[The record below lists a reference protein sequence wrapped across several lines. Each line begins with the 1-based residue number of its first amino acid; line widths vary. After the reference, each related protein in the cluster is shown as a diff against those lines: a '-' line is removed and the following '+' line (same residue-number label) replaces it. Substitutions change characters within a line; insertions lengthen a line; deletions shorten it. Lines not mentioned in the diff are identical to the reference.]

1 MGHGARCLEKSE
13 NGISERNTMA
23 AKDRFQILAINMSVK
38 IFQVYSENI
47 LNRWNQEV
55 IENLENCSN
64 FLRYAFLAPPFEV
77 SDANELLWCCCSS
90 QQSSSA
96 LPCCHGHKRGPNT
109 TKDGTG

>member
-47 LNRWNQEV
+47 LNRWN
-55 IENLENCSN
+55 
-64 FLRYAFLAPPFEV
+64 
-77 SDANELLWCCCSS
+77 
-90 QQSSSA
+90 
-96 LPCCHGHKRGPNT
+96 
-109 TKDGTG
+109 